1 MDLKDILNKK
11 CELEYQIN
19 ELLEEFLRETGC
31 EIDDITIH
39 RTNIECEY
47 DTSNMLYQRFVSCT
61 IKI

>member
-1 MDLKDILNKK
+1 MDLNVILQKRS
-11 CELEYQIN
+11 ELEGKIN

-39 RTNIECEY
+39 TSNIECESDEFNVFY
-47 DTSNMLYQRFVSCT
+47 HKYVSCT